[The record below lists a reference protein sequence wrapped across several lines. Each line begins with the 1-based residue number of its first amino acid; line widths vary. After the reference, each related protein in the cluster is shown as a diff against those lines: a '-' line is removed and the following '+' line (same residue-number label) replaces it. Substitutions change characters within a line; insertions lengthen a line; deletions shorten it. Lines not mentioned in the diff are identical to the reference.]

1 MDQTGGALTPR
12 EREVVLLVARGLTN
26 RQIAGELTISERT
39 VTTHVD
45 HILRKL
51 GVTSRAR
58 IAAWAV
64 GQLLPEESPV

>member
-12 EREVVLLVARGLTN
+12 EREVVLLVASGLTN

-51 GVTSRAR
+51 GVTSRSR